1 MFAELVELFSYPF
14 VQRMLFAGLLASV
27 VGGVIGT
34 YVVVNRVVVMSG
46 GIAHISFGGIGLA
59 YLLQDKLGWRW
70 MDPILGAIIFALLSG
85 AVFSSDY
92 IQKRVR
98 RDSTVGVLWVIGMA
112 AGIFFLNFVDKSRV
126 TVQDPSSILFG
137 NILLIKPFHLY
148 LFAVLAAGI
157 LLLVAIF
164 FRDFQMLTFDEEFTT
179 ISGLPTSALNLLLFS
194 LIALTVVILI
204 KVVGVILVIATL
216 TVPPAIASFF
226 NNRLSSTMLWATLI
240 GLTTTFLGVS
250 SSLLFDTPPGPTIVP
265 WMGAMFIP
273 AFAIAKRFN

>member
-1 MFAELVELFSYPF
+1 
-14 VQRMLFAGLLASV
+14 
-27 VGGVIGT
+27 
-34 YVVVNRVVVMSG
+34 VVNRVVVMSG

-250 SSLLFDTPPGPTIVP
+250 SSLLFDTPPGPTIVL